1 MKPKP
6 IPVIDL
12 FAGPGGLGE
21 GFSSLLDSEQ
31 DPVFRLSVS
40 AEKDPVAHQTLSLR
54 SVYRKFPKGKVPECY
69 YDFIRG
75 DISRSE
81 FFSHPSVIE
90 AGKEAQEEALCFEL
104 GKDDPDDLDRRIRAG
119 LAGEDDWVL
128 IGGPPCQ
135 AYSLAGRSR
144 RRNENKIEF
153 ESDEKHFLYK
163 EYLRII
169 REHKPA
175 VFVMENVKG
184 MLSSRLA
191 GSFIFDQIISDLSSP
206 GQGLRY
212 QIRSF
217 VQAGT
222 AEELSPSDFI
232 IEAERYGI
240 PQARHRVILFGIR
253 SDVAERLSG
262 QLVDESGLVF
272 PGRDM
277 KQVNVIDALSDLP
290 PLRSRLSREP
300 DSFSAWRMALRE
312 GALLMSGQKTGVMGL
327 VAEEMKVAATMA
339 ECHESSGGKFI
350 RHKKRIRSRSLYSWL
365 HDDRLGGV
373 IQHETRS
380 HMRADLQRYLFVA
393 AYGRVQGFS
402 PRVSDFPEV
411 LLPAHRNIHAENVP
425 FADRF
430 RVQIAGAPS
439 STVVAH
445 IAKDGHYFIH
455 HDPAQCRSLTVRESA
470 RLQTFPD
477 NYYFSGNRTE
487 QYTQVGNA
495 VPPLLA
501 RKIAGIVRTLM
512 HALRETRS
520 RQRDLSRPE
529 SIQSGGSKCPSAGR
543 PVAGLHT
550 PKQPG
555 HASRR

>member
-1 MKPKP
+1 MKRKP

-31 DPVFRLSVS
+31 EPVFRLRVS
-40 AEKDPVAHQTLSLR
+40 AEKDPVAHQTLTLR
-54 SVYRKFPKGKVPECY
+54 SVYRKFPKGKAPECY

-75 DISRSE
+75 EISRND
-81 FFSHPSVIE
+81 FFSHPAILD
-90 AGKEAQEEALCFEL
+90 AGKEAQEEALRFEL
-104 GKDDPDDLDRRIRAG
+104 GKDDPDDLDRRIRTG

-144 RRNENKIEF
+144 RRNEDKIEF

-169 REHKPA
+169 RKHKPA

-206 GQGLRY
+206 GNGLRY

-222 AEELSPSDFI
+222 AEELAPSDFI

-253 SDVAERLSG
+253 SDISERLSS
-262 QLVDESGLVF
+262 QFIDESSLVF
-272 PGRDM
+272 PGKDM

-290 PLRSRLSREP
+290 ALRSRLSREP
-300 DSFSAWRMALRE
+300 DSSLAWHVAVRE
-312 GALLMSGQKTGVMGL
+312 GALLMPGRKSGLMGL
-327 VAEEMKVAATMA
+327 VAEEMRIAATEA
-339 ECHESSGGKFI
+339 RSHESSGGKFI
-350 RHKKRIRSRSLYSWL
+350 RHKKRIRSRNLYSWL
-365 HDDRLGGV
+365 HDDRVGGI
-373 IQHETRS
+373 IQHETRA

-393 AYGRVQGFS
+393 AYGRVRGVS
-402 PRVSDFPEV
+402 PRVSDFPDAF
-411 LLPAHRNIHAENVP
+411 LPAHRNIRAEHVP

-430 RVQIAGAPS
+430 RVQLAGTPS
-439 STVVAH
+439 STIVAH

-455 HDPAQCRSLTVRESA
+455 HDPAQCRSLTVREAA

-477 NYYFSGNRTE
+477 NYFFSGNRTE

-501 RKIAGIVRTLM
+501 RKIAGIVKTLM
-512 HALRETRS
+512 HALQERRSHRRDSSHPESSRS
-520 RQRDLSRPE
+520 RESQYPASLRP
-529 SIQSGGSKCPSAGR
+529 A
-543 PVAGLHT
+543 AALHT
-550 PKQPG
+550 PRQSG